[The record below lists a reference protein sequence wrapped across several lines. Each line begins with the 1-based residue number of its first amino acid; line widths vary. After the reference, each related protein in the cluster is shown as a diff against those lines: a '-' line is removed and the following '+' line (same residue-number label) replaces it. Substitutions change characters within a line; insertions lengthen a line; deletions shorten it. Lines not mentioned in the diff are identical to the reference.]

1 MLIDAHVHIHPGFD
15 RAIFLRSA
23 ADNLARAASVLGH
36 PPGPNGLILTEIPET
51 GVFEAFARGQG
62 LPSGWAVQTPQK
74 DSEALWLQGPGG
86 RELLLV
92 SGRQFVSAEGL
103 EILAVGGRPEDPG
116 PLPATRILTRLSQ
129 MELPAVLPWGAGKWI
144 GERGRSLRAL
154 LDAAARPGVLL
165 GDNAGRPFGWPR
177 PSCFRGGL
185 PVLPGTD
192 PLPIAAAARD
202 VGRYGFVFNQQAP
215 RSQPAAALREWL
227 LRLTEQPPVF
237 GRRCGPLAFAHRQ
250 VMLRA
255 G

>member
-15 RAIFLRSA
+15 RAVFLRSA
-23 ADNLARAASVLGH
+23 ADNLASAAAALGH
-36 PPGPNGLILTEIPET
+36 PPGPGGLILTEIPGA
-51 GVFEAFARGQG
+51 GVFEAFAAGQG
-62 LPSGWAVQTPQK
+62 LPRGWRAQAPPQ
-74 DSEALWLQGPGG
+74 DAEALWLQDPEG

-103 EILAVGGRPEDPG
+103 EILALGGRPADQG
-116 PLPATRILTRLSQ
+116 GLPAAEILARLGR

-144 GERGRSLRAL
+144 GERGRLLRGL
-154 LDAAARPGVLL
+154 LDGAARPGVLL

-177 PSCFRGGL
+177 PGCFRDGP

-192 PLPIAAAARD
+192 PLPVAAAAD
-202 VGRYGFVFNQQAP
+202 DAGRYGFVFDRQIP
-215 RSQPAAALREWL
+215 RSLPAAALRDWL
-227 LRLTEQPPVF
+227 LQLTGQPPVF
-237 GRRCGPLAFAHRQ
+237 GRRCGPVAFAHRQ